1 MVEVQAQ
8 NLAAGLVRT
17 ASSTH
22 EDPQLGKET
31 QLRDQDRLLPV
42 ANIARIMV
50 QELPEGTK
58 ISRDA
63 KAIMQE
69 AVSEFICFVVSEV
82 ADNCNGESKRT
93 MHGVDIIEALE
104 ALGPTKAC
112 WPHSVGGR
120 AVKDAGKNG
129 LAEGYGAVTRA
140 MMPYLSSSSANS
152 AKQKRSLS
160 SDAHTTSLSPS
171 SKRRP
176 TMGAA

>member
-1 MVEVQAQ
+1 MHRFGLTGIEFTNFMSAEIGMTVHGGSTGAE
-8 NLAAGLVRT
+8 LSCRAA
-17 ASSTH
+17 
-22 EDPQLGKET
+22 

-104 ALGPTKAC
+104 ALG
-112 WPHSVGGR
+112 
-120 AVKDAGKNG
+120 